1 MPISSLWPNGWGV
14 GLLIQRLWISV
25 LPGVYLLRSAAGW
38 PKICRLEPEICSFGL
53 KICEFEPE
61 ICSLGLKICSMLL
74 VCCCWQRP
82 VSTVCFDDGAGC
94 ELASLTT
101 CNVAEACCCCLRP
114 AVAVVPEILGL
125 SWRSVV
131 LLPEVLLKIC
141 CFLLRSA
148 ANACSCVVY
157 WSAAMR
163 LKINSWICCSLAE
176 DWTWALTWVFHP
188 VFMDRMVVFCKQMRF
203 MENAY
208 SSDMIQQNM
217 QVVSLTSSA
226 WLYVFGVLL
235 LWDKWKNLTILKLT
249 LWFWGF
255 YAKIL

>member
-1 MPISSLWPNGWGV
+1 MAEDLQIRAWDLQLWVEDLRIWARDLQLGAEDLRIWARDLQLGAEDLQHAA
-14 GLLIQRLWISV
+14 GLL
-25 LPGVYLLRSAAGW
+25 LLAEA
-38 PKICRLEPEICSFGL
+38 
-53 KICEFEPE
+53 
-61 ICSLGLKICSMLL
+61 
-74 VCCCWQRP
+74 
-82 VSTVCFDDGAGC
+82 CFDDGAGC

-114 AVAVVPEILGL
+114 AVAVVPVIFGL

-131 LLPEVLLKIC
+131 LLLEVLLKIC

-176 DWTWALTWVFHP
+176 DWTWALIQVFHP

-217 QVVSLTSSA
+217 QQLSA
-226 WLYVFGVLL
+226 WLAQHRYMFLGCYYCGISER
-235 LWDKWKNLTILKLT
+235 T
-249 LWFWGF
+249 
-255 YAKIL
+255 